1 MEQLSCRET
10 EVVTRPCYFF
20 LHILC
25 CISAD
30 GLAYIANLPAAD
42 EAKLPAGAVDSD
54 GSVCPVVE
62 MEGVPHGQS
71 GVTIGQV
78 VVEHLP
84 LPPAPSTSH
93 GNGRYNFVM

>member
-1 MEQLSCRET
+1 LS
-10 EVVTRPCYFF
+10 FF
-20 LHILC
+20 STILC

-42 EAKLPAGAVDSD
+42 EAKLPSTGAEDGD
-54 GSVCPVVE
+54 GSVSPVVE
-62 MEGVPHGQS
+62 MEGVPPGQS

-93 GNGRYNFVM
+93 GNGRYNLFM